1 MVFVRVH
8 VMKNNLSVE
17 QKRELGKM
25 LVAAVAEVEGLRNS
39 ERHQQTSW
47 VQYYE
52 FDPENWYNPNPLGDP
67 AAQWQVDVIAPEKLL
82 PAPEQAKLMVE
93 KVTEA
98 VRSFAGEG
106 VLPARGPWVHVHV
119 IPHMNWGMDGTIPN
133 WDGWRAYF
141 KADTPEEA
149 ERALEAAYGRSQE
162 QKRE

>member
-8 VMKNNLSVE
+8 VMKNQLSTE
-17 QKRELGKM
+17 QKRELGDR
-25 LVAAVAEVEGLRNS
+25 LIAAIAEVEQLKNTP
-39 ERHQQTSW
+39 RHQQTSW

-52 FDPENWYNPNPLGDP
+52 FEPENWYNPNPIGDP
-67 AAQWQVDVIAPEKLL
+67 LAKLQVDVIAPERLL
-82 PAPEQAKLMVE
+82 QTPEEAKLAVE

-98 VRSFAGEG
+98 VRSITGEG
-106 VLPARGPWVHVHV
+106 TLPARGPWVHVYE

-149 ERALEAAYGRSQE
+149 ERALAMAYG
-162 QKRE
+162 KDH